1 MKKEALSKI
10 VNVAFNI
17 LLGTVCF
24 TYSRIFANSFW
35 IPGLSRIAVTLI
47 RLAVF
52 TFLNYTCIRILAGI
66 SGLKMSDCY
75 VTRPAVTR
83 TGVMTGIL
91 FPVAVI
97 FILTRLPGTMV
108 VRQIPKSYAL
118 AVLIPT
124 AIDWGLGSGINEELL
139 FRGFLLKNTEK
150 NFGRKA
156 AVLITSLVFGSLHLL
171 NEPLSV
177 PDAVLRL
184 VYTTS
189 MGILLCVLTLKSKSI
204 WSGAL
209 VHGLANVSE
218 IIVSLGFDHSFDSPF
233 VYLYS
238 YELPWWLADGT
249 YAAPAV
255 NILAAWICIALLCLF
270 PGKGK
275 HKGGEWKTERSKEK

>member
-1 MKKEALSKI
+1 MDTR
-10 VNVAFNI
+10 
-17 LLGTVCF
+17 TVPDSGY
-24 TYSRIFANSFW
+24 TDTA
-35 IPGLSRIAVTLI
+35 G
-47 RLAVF
+47 VF
-52 TFLNYTCIRILAGI
+52 TFLNYACIRILAGI

-75 VTRPAVTR
+75 VTGPAVTR

-118 AVLIPT
+118 AVLI
-124 AIDWGLGSGINEELL
+124 
-139 FRGFLLKNTEK
+139 
-150 NFGRKA
+150 
-156 AVLITSLVFGSLHLL
+156 TSLVFGSLHLL
-171 NEPLSV
+171 NEPLTV

-189 MGILLCVLTLKSKSI
+189 MGILLCVLTLKSGSI

-218 IIVSLGFDHSFDSPF
+218 IIVFLGFDHSFDSPF

-255 NILAAWICIALLCLF
+255 NILVAWACIALLCLY
-270 PGKGK
+270 PGRGK
-275 HKGGEWKTERSKEK
+275 HKGRAMKSDLR